1 MQRAVEIEPDRNSSP
16 AFALLFSKMF
26 VELKNTQRF
35 AAFQESKLNKSLALF
50 AVAVFALGTRPG
62 LAQTTQPSV
71 TAIDVALEPDA
82 AMLEHAAALNAR
94 LRQSFPKGYAL
105 DASHRP
111 HVTMLQRYVRTTD
124 LPKVYAAVERIMS
137 AKSAATWKFQAFKID
152 HAVWSGLAL
161 TVILAKPPAGVLTA
175 QQRLIDA
182 IAPYTV
188 PTGTSAAFDTTPSE
202 PDINASTITYVAE
215 FVPKSSG
222 KNYIA
227 HVTCGVASVAF
238 VKTLE
243 AEPFQPFAFSPVA
256 VSVYQLGNFG
266 TARKK
271 LKEWTLTP

>member
-1 MQRAVEIEPDRNSSP
+1 MLRYL
-16 AFALLFSKMF
+16 ALL
-26 VELKNTQRF
+26 
-35 AAFQESKLNKSLALF
+35 AALI
-50 AVAVFALGTRPG
+50 LGFG
-62 LAQTTQPSV
+62 AQSANAQTTGAAQPSV
-71 TAIDVALEPDA
+71 TAIDIALEPDA
-82 AMLEHAAALNAR
+82 TMLQHASALNAR

-111 HVTMLQRYVRTTD
+111 HVTMLQRYVRTAD
-124 LPKVYAAVERIMS
+124 LPKVYAAVANIMT
-137 AKSAATWKFQAFKID
+137 AKNPATWKFQAFKID

-161 TVILAKPPAGVLTA
+161 TVILAKPPQDVLEA
-175 QQRLIDA
+175 QQQLIDA

-188 PTGTSAAFDTTPSE
+188 ATGSAAAFDTTAAE
-202 PDINASTITYVAE
+202 PDINASTMTYVTE
-215 FVPKSSG
+215 FVPKSTG

-243 AEPFQPFAFSPVA
+243 AQPFTPFTFSPAA

-271 LKEWTLTP
+271 LKEWRLTP

>member
-1 MQRAVEIEPDRNSSP
+1 
-16 AFALLFSKMF
+16 
-26 VELKNTQRF
+26 
-35 AAFQESKLNKSLALF
+35 
-50 AVAVFALGTRPG
+50 
-62 LAQTTQPSV
+62 
-71 TAIDVALEPDA
+71 
-82 AMLEHAAALNAR
+82 MLQHAAALNAR

-111 HVTMLQRYVRTTD
+111 HVTMLQRYVRTAD
-124 LPKVYAAVERIMS
+124 LPKVYAAIGNIIGT
-137 AKSAATWKFQAFKID
+137 KHPATWKLQAFKID

-161 TVILAKPPAGVLTA
+161 TVILAKPPADVVTA
-175 QQRLIDA
+175 QQQIIDA

-188 PTGTSAAFDTTPSE
+188 ATGTAAAFDTTPAE
-202 PDINASTITYVAE
+202 PDINASTISYVAE

-243 AEPFQPFAFSPVA
+243 AEPFTPFTFSPVA

-271 LKEWTLTP
+271 LKEWMFTP

>member
-1 MQRAVEIEPDRNSSP
+1 MRNS
-16 AFALLFSKMF
+16 LTVL
-26 VELKNTQRF
+26 VVLVV
-35 AAFQESKLNKSLALF
+35 SLAPNVGF
-50 AVAVFALGTRPG
+50 AQARSVPPAT
-62 LAQTTQPSV
+62 V
-71 TAIDVALEPDA
+71 TAIDIALEPDVT
-82 AMLEHAAALNAR
+82 MLRHAAALNAR
-94 LRQSFPKGYAL
+94 LRLSFPKGYAL

-111 HVTMLQRYVRTTD
+111 HVTMLQRYVRTAD
-124 LPKVYAAVERIMS
+124 LPKVYAAIGNIMGT
-137 AKSAATWKFQAFKID
+137 KHPATWKLQAFKID

-161 TVILAKPPAGVLTA
+161 TVILAKPPADVVTA
-175 QQRLIDA
+175 QQQIIDA

-188 PTGTSAAFDTTPSE
+188 ATGTAAAFDTTPAE
-202 PDINASTITYVAE
+202 PDINASTISYVAE

-243 AEPFQPFAFSPVA
+243 AEPFTPFTFSPVA

-271 LKEWTLTP
+271 LKEWMFTP

>member
-1 MQRAVEIEPDRNSSP
+1 MRNSLTVSVV
-16 AFALLFSKMF
+16 LI
-26 VELKNTQRF
+26 V
-35 AAFQESKLNKSLALF
+35 SLAPNVGF
-50 AVAVFALGTRPG
+50 AQARSAPPAT
-62 LAQTTQPSV
+62 V
-71 TAIDVALEPDA
+71 TAIDIALEPDVT
-82 AMLEHAAALNAR
+82 MLQHAAALNAR

-111 HVTMLQRYVRTTD
+111 HVTMLQRYVRTAD
-124 LPKVYAAVERIMS
+124 LPKVYAAIGNIIGT
-137 AKSAATWKFQAFKID
+137 KHPATWKLQAFKID

-161 TVILAKPPAGVLTA
+161 TVILAKPPADVVTA
-175 QQRLIDA
+175 QQQIIDA

-188 PTGTSAAFDTTPSE
+188 ATGTAAAFDTTPAE
-202 PDINASTITYVAE
+202 PDINASTISYVAE

-243 AEPFQPFAFSPVA
+243 AEPFTPFTFSPVA

-271 LKEWTLTP
+271 LKEWMFTP

>member
-1 MQRAVEIEPDRNSSP
+1 MRNILIVLV
-16 AFALLFSKMF
+16 AL
-26 VELKNTQRF
+26 VV
-35 AAFQESKLNKSLALF
+35 SLAPQ
-50 AVAVFALGTRPG
+50 VGC
-62 LAQTTQPSV
+62 AQASSAPPTTV
-71 TAIDVALEPDA
+71 TAIDIALEPDA
-82 AMLEHAAALNAR
+82 TMLEHAAALNAR

-111 HVTMLQRYVRTTD
+111 HVTMLQRYVRRAD
-124 LPKVYAAVERIMS
+124 LPKVHAAVEKIIS
-137 AKSAATWKFQAFKID
+137 AKSAARWKLQAFRID
-152 HAVWSGLAL
+152 HAVWSGLGL
-161 TVILAKPPAGVLTA
+161 TVILAKPPADVVTA
-175 QQRLIDA
+175 QQQLIDA

-188 PTGTSAAFDTTPSE
+188 ATGTAAAFDTTPAE
-202 PDINASTITYVAE
+202 PDINASTMTYVAE

-243 AEPFQPFAFSPVA
+243 AEPFTPFTFSPVA

-271 LKEWTLTP
+271 LKEWALTP